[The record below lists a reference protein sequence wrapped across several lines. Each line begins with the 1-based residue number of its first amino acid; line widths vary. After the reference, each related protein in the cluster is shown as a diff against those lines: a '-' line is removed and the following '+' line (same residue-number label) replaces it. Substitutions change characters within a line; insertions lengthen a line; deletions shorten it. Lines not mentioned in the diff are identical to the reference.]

1 MDYLKQKFG
10 VTKPVFI
17 LSVVS
22 FLHDIAS
29 EMLYP
34 VIPIFLTT
42 VLGAPATVVGLIEGF
57 AEATA
62 SFFKLFSGRL
72 SDKLGKRKI
81 FVVAGYVIAGIGK
94 VFYSFATSWH
104 YVLAGK
110 FGERLGK
117 GVRTSAR
124 DAMIAE
130 NTDYEKRGVVFG
142 FHRSAD
148 TLGAVVGPLLAIV
161 FLGLSNNNYRLIFF
175 ITLIPTTIAI
185 LLIVFFIKETPP
197 LEKVEP
203 TPSLSFKSITKSKA
217 FMLFLMVTVLFSLGN
232 SADAFLI
239 LKAKALGLTM
249 TDIILSYVLYNVMYF
264 LCAVPAGRFAD
275 RLGSRKVLIVGIGL
289 FACIYISFG
298 LISNPVLVWL
308 LFPLYGIYMALTEGV
323 GKAYISRIVP
333 KSELGSA
340 YGLYYMATGFSLFFA
355 SLIAGL
361 LFTYVGPSA
370 PFYYGGIMAILAFIA
385 MLFSLNICKRAECQ

>member
-1 MDYLKQKFG
+1 MDYLKRKFG
-10 VTKPVFI
+10 VTRPVFI

-42 VLGAPATVVGLIEGF
+42 VLGAPASVVGVIEGF

-81 FVVAGYVIAGIGK
+81 FVVMGYVIAGIGK
-94 VFYSFATSWH
+94 VFYGFATSWH

-185 LLIVFFIKETPP
+185 LLIIFFIKETPRLETGP
-197 LEKVEP
+197 L
-203 TPSLSFKSITKSKA
+203 PSLSFKNIIKSRA
-217 FMLFLMVTVLFSLGN
+217 FMLFLTVTIIFSLGN

-239 LKAKALGLTM
+239 LKARDLGLTI
-249 TDIILSYVLYNVMYF
+249 TDIILAYVLYNVMYF
-264 LCAVPAGRFAD
+264 LCAVPAGGFAD
-275 RLGSRKVLIVGIGL
+275 RLGSRKVLLIGIGL

-298 LISNPVLVWL
+298 LISQPVLVWL

-333 KSELGSA
+333 HAELGSA
-340 YGLYYMATGFSLFFA
+340 YGLYYMVTGFSLFFA
-355 SLIAGL
+355 SVIAGL

-370 PFYYGGIMAILAFIA
+370 PFYYGGIMAILAFIV
-385 MLFSLNICKRAECQ
+385 MLCSLRICKRAECQ